1 MNQIRKRTQVLV
13 SIAAIGMLALS
24 GCSNPEEALS
34 GGSDAKTQER
44 PTAQFNQE
52 AADLLPADVKK
63 KGTLEVATTMGMAPL
78 GYPDAKTGEV
88 VGLNVDLMD
97 EIGEVLGLKVTVKAA
112 SMDQI
117 IPGIQAG
124 RYDATAANMAIT
136 DDRIK
141 VLDFVQYYFA
151 DSSLALPAGNPKNI
165 TADSLCGKAV
175 GLEVGSFQQTEVM
188 PGKSKDCKKAGN
200 EPIDVQGYPDQQK
213 ALSAL
218 DSGRVDAV
226 AGDTPILLY
235 AANLNDKIEVGDALT
250 DGSILGIG
258 VDKHSPLTKALAAA
272 MNDLID
278 SGAYMETM
286 KMYGIEDLAIDQ
298 AKIKK

>member
-1 MNQIRKRTQVLV
+1 MKNIRKSSQVLV
-13 SIAAIGMLALS
+13 SLAAIGMLALT
-24 GCSNPEEALS
+24 GCSNPEAALS
-34 GGSDAKTQER
+34 DGSDAEAQER
-44 PTAQFNQE
+44 PTAEFNQA

-78 GYPDAKTGEV
+78 GYPDPKTGDV
-88 VGLNVDLMD
+88 VGLNTDIMAEL
-97 EIGEVLGLKVTVKAA
+97 GEVLGLEVTMKAA

-151 DSSLALPAGNPKNI
+151 NSSLAQPKGNPKNI
-165 TADSLCGKAV
+165 TADTLCGKSV
-175 GLEVGSFQQTEVM
+175 GLEVGSFQFTEVM
-188 PGKSKDCKKAGN
+188 PGKSEACEKAGD

-218 DSGRVDAV
+218 DSGRVDTV

-258 VDKHSPLTKALAAA
+258 VEKKSPMTEALAAA

-278 SGAYMETM
+278 SGVYQKTME
-286 KMYGIEDLAIDQ
+286 MYGIEDLAIDK
-298 AKIKK
+298 AEIKK

>member
-1 MNQIRKRTQVLV
+1 MKNIRKSSQVLA
-13 SIAAIGMLALS
+13 SFAAIAMLALT
-24 GCSNPEEALS
+24 GCSDPEAALS
-34 GGSDAKTQER
+34 EGSDEKSQER
-44 PTAQFNQE
+44 PTAEFNQE

-78 GYPDAKTGEV
+78 GYPDPKSGEV
-88 VGLNVDLMD
+88 VGLNPDIMAA
-97 EIGEVLGLKVTVKAA
+97 IGEVLGLKVTMKAA

-151 DSSLALPAGNPKNI
+151 NSSLAQPKGNPKNI
-165 TADSLCGKAV
+165 TADTLCGKSV
-175 GLEVGSFQQTEVM
+175 GLEVGSFQFTEVM
-188 PGKSKDCKKAGN
+188 PVKSKACAEAGDQ
-200 EPIDVQGYPDQQK
+200 PIDVQGFPDQQK

-258 VDKHSPLTKALAAA
+258 VDKKSPMTEAIAAA

-278 SGAYMETM
+278 SGVYQKTME
-286 KMYGIEDLAIDQ
+286 MYGVGDLAIDH
-298 AKIKK
+298 AEIKK

>member
-1 MNQIRKRTQVLV
+1 MKALRKKTQVLACL
-13 SIAAIGMLALS
+13 AAVGMLSLA

-34 GGSDAKTQER
+34 DGSDAASQER
-44 PTAQFNQE
+44 PTAEFNQE
-52 AADLLPADVKK
+52 AADLLPSGVKE

-78 GYPDAKTGEV
+78 GYPDEKTGDV
-88 VGLNVDLMD
+88 VGLNTDIMEEL
-97 EIGEVLGLKVTVKAA
+97 GEVLGLKVTMKAA

-151 DSSLALPAGNPKNI
+151 DSSLALPKGNPENI
-165 TADSLCGKAV
+165 SADSMCGKAV

-188 PGKSKDCKKAGN
+188 PGKSKECKKAGN

-218 DSGRVDAV
+218 DSGRVDTV

-258 VDKHSPLTKALAAA
+258 VEKKSPLTKALAAA
-272 MNDLID
+272 MNDLIET
-278 SGAYMETM
+278 GVYEKTME
-286 KMYGIEDLAIDQ
+286 MYGIEDLAIDH
-298 AKIKK
+298 AEIKK

>member
-1 MNQIRKRTQVLV
+1 MKNIRKSSQMLV
-13 SIAAIGMLALS
+13 SIVAIGMLALT
-24 GCSNPEEALS
+24 GCSDPEAALS
-34 GGSDAKTQER
+34 KNSGEESQTR
-44 PTAQFNQE
+44 PTAEFNQE
-52 AADLLPADVKK
+52 AADLLPADVKN
-63 KGTLEVATTMGMAPL
+63 KGTLEVATTVGMAPL
-78 GYPDAKTGEV
+78 GYPDQNTGEV
-88 VGLNVDLMD
+88 VGLNPDLMAQ
-97 EIGEVLGLKVTVKAA
+97 IGEVLGLKVTVKAA

-124 RYDATAANMAIT
+124 RYDATASNMAIT

-151 DSSLALPAGNPKNI
+151 NSSLAQPKGNPKDI
-165 TADSLCGKAV
+165 TADTLCGKSV
-175 GLEVGSFQQTEVM
+175 GLGVGSFQFTELM
-188 PGKSKDCKKAGN
+188 PVKSKACEKSGDA
-200 EPIDVQGYPDQQK
+200 PIDVQGFPDQQK

-258 VDKHSPLTKALAAA
+258 IKKDSPLTEALAAA
-272 MNDLID
+272 MNNLID
-278 SGAYMETM
+278 SGVYQQTME
-286 KMYGIEDLAIDQ
+286 MYGIENLAIDH
-298 AKIKK
+298 AEIKK